1 MPVKAPA
8 IVADPWTGWYLG
20 ASVGG
25 RWNHD
30 TWTAASFGD
39 PPFAGILNSR
49 DNPHDFN
56 SSSLRL
62 GAYGGYNWRVQQMWV
77 VGLEADFA
85 WASDKQTSAGSI
97 PGLFLATV
105 ESVQMKDT
113 WDGGLR
119 ARLGYLI
126 TPATLLYATGGAS
139 WMKSQ
144 AGIFCAVGAPNW
156 CTGSNLASLRTDSV
170 SKTVAGWTLGAGLE
184 TMVTPNW
191 YLRGEYRYT
200 SYTGYHM
207 TLLRGGSG
215 GGGSGNDVID
225 ADIGR
230 IRTHTALIGLA
241 YRFGH

>member
-1 MPVKAPA
+1 MKAPS

-20 ASVGG
+20 ASAGG
-25 RWNHD
+25 RWNKD
-30 TWTAASFGD
+30 TWTATGFGD
-39 PPFAGILNSR
+39 PPFAGTLNSR

-62 GAYGGYNWRVQQMWV
+62 GAYGGYNWRIQQMWV
-77 VGLEADFA
+77 AGLEADVA
-85 WASDKQTSAGSI
+85 WANNKQTSAGSV
-97 PGLFLATV
+97 PGLFVVTT

-126 TPATLLYATGGAS
+126 TPATLLYVTGGAS

-144 AGIFCAVGAPNW
+144 ASISCTGALLNW
-156 CTGSNLASLRTDSV
+156 CTGTNFTSLRTDSV

-184 TMVTPNW
+184 TVVMPNW
-191 YLRGEYRYT
+191 FLRGEYRYA
-200 SYTGYHM
+200 SYAGYHA
-207 TLLRGGSG
+207 TLLQGGSG
-215 GGGSGNDVID
+215 GGGPNNDVID

-230 IRTHTALIGLA
+230 IHTHTALIGLA
-241 YRFGH
+241 YRFGR